1 MKAPGWLLFSGI
13 PNHGVCASSHADLS
27 LCVPLLLSRDALLG
41 LVQRVLVCHSKPDA
55 LLELGSD
62 GAI

>member
-1 MKAPGWLLFSGI
+1 MMLL
-13 PNHGVCASSHADLS
+13 NHGVCASSHADLS